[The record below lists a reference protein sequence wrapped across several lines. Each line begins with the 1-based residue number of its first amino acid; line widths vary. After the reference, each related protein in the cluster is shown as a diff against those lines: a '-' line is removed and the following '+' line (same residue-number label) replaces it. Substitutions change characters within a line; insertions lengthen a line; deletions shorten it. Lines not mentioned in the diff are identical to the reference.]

1 MNLRYSIDWM
11 RHAVR
16 LGAEDLLTGTELN
29 LAAFEMSTVPM
40 IFQDGRGLV
49 DFSAVTEVSA
59 RTDDLVFF
67 LISLNKLVRSRVAV
81 VVSPRTTSPTIPE
94 AIRAVGL
101 DHVRSFP
108 AESDAL
114 EWLNEGASPG
124 RLLAAKP
131 QPDPSLTDV
140 RERSNHD

>member
-11 RHAVR
+11 RHAVT
-16 LGAEDLLTGTELN
+16 LGAEDLLTGTELSM
-29 LAAFEMSTVPM
+29 AAFEMSTVPM

-67 LISLNKLVRSRVAV
+67 LISLNRLVRSRVAV
-81 VVSPRTTSPTIPE
+81 VVSPRATSPAIPE

-101 DHVRSFP
+101 RHVRSFP
-108 AESDAL
+108 SESEAL
-114 EWLNEGASPG
+114 MWLNEGASPE
-124 RLLAAKP
+124 RLLATK
-131 QPDPSLTDV
+131 QQQSPSITEA
-140 RERSNHD
+140 RE

>member
-16 LGAEDLLTGTELN
+16 FTAEDLLMRSELS

-40 IFQDGRGLV
+40 IFQDGRRLI
-49 DFSAVTEVSA
+49 DFGAVTEVGA

-67 LISLNKLVRSRVAV
+67 LISLNKLARAKVAV
-81 VVSPRTTSPTIPE
+81 VVPSGKASDLVVE

-101 DHVRSFP
+101 RQVRFFGCE
-108 AESDAL
+108 AEAL
-114 EWLNEGASPG
+114 EWLNEGVATD
-124 RLLAAKP
+124 RLLAATSK
-131 QPDPSLTDV
+131 QSQSLSEAT
-140 RERSNHD
+140 E